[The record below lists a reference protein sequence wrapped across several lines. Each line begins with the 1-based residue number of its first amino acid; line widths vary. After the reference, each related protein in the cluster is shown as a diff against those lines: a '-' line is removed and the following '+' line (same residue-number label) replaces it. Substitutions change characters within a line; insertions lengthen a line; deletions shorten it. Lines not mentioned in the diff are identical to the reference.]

1 MNRGARSRVGSLRHR
16 APVASGLVLILSLAM
31 TGSVPAT
38 SAASGPRP
46 PGWARLCDSS
56 LNGPAAEA
64 LVRLTGRRHV
74 QEYPGMMHASLAK
87 AAASVRGWD
96 EDGFG
101 FCTLYT
107 RKRLA
112 PAEWEM
118 AADIWVG
125 IAPYP
130 MTNRSDEEGYL
141 YFGMGETTETFA
153 VAGARPGRFGRHA
166 WLDFHCQGMGGDSV
180 RMALTVDWPFR
191 GDARRQAAD
200 MVTVIHSVALKFSEE
215 LSCGPEDEL
224 PATPPT
230 EPTEES
236 AP

>member
-1 MNRGARSRVGSLRHR
+1 MNHEVRSRVGSLRHR
-16 APVASGLVLILSLAM
+16 GPAASGLVLILSLAM

-64 LVRLTGRRHV
+64 LVRLTERRHV
-74 QEYPGMMHASLAK
+74 QEYPGMHASLAK

-101 FCTLYT
+101 FCTLHT

-112 PAEWEM
+112 PAELEM

-125 IAPYP
+125 TTSYP
-130 MTNRSDEEGYL
+130 VTKRPGEEGYL
-141 YFGMGETTETFA
+141 YFGLGETTETFA
-153 VAGARPGRFGRHA
+153 VAGAGPGRFGRHA
-166 WLDFHCQGMGGDSV
+166 WLDFHCQGMGRDSV
-180 RMALTVDWPFR
+180 RMALTVHSTFR
-191 GDARRQAAD
+191 GDARQQAVD

-215 LSCGPEDEL
+215 LRCGPEDEL